1 MKKATN
7 NRLSGNTLDLNLDL
21 DLDRSA
27 AYQALV
33 SGLFVRAGVV
43 ALTAVCFVFSTVTL
57 SASAQRTAPE
67 TVHAT
72 GHEIL
77 LGSNESDVHHIV
89 TTTHYADGYS
99 EVRHGTGFVVGR
111 RFITVYH
118 NVDVLRDHG
127 IWERRIELGGVEVEP
142 AIVDGPNDIAIFNVP
157 ESLCATWC
165 NDRDPATVGAD
176 LEKSQP
182 IGWYEFVSPIESRQ
196 WRQARVIEVMFK
208 NYRGPAVDTV
218 CDSDVVITVDKPF
231 YPGSSG
237 GPVWDLASNRL
248 LGMVQ
253 GSFVRESGEQVGYYK
268 PFSCVQPLLT
278 GRIGPESF
286 RLLTSSR

>member
-1 MKKATN
+1 MTQAISSAI
-7 NRLSGNTLDLNLDL
+7 SG
-21 DLDRSA
+21 S
-27 AYQALV
+27 
-33 SGLFVRAGVV
+33 GVV
-43 ALTAVCFVFSTVTL
+43 ADQPQDSWNLPGRFALRAGSWALTVVCTIGCVVSSGVTL
-57 SASAQRTAPE
+57 SASAQRLAPQEIVHE
-67 TVHAT
+67 TVQE
-72 GHEIL
+72 GR

-89 TTTHYADGYS
+89 TSTQYADGYS

-118 NVDVLRDHG
+118 NVDVLREHG
-127 IWERRIELGGVEVEP
+127 TWERRIELGGVEVEP

-165 NDRDPATVGAD
+165 NDRDPASVGAD

-182 IGWYEFVSPIESRQ
+182 IGWYEFVSPEASRQ
-196 WRQARVIEVMFK
+196 WRQARIIDVMFK
-208 NYRGPAVDTV
+208 NYRGPVVDTV

-286 RLLTSSR
+286 ELLTSAR

>member
-1 MKKATN
+1 MTQPLSTTN
-7 NRLSGNTLDLNLDL
+7 TGESLGHRAMVI
-21 DLDRSA
+21 A
-27 AYQALV
+27 A
-33 SGLFVRAGVV
+33 SLFVTAG
-43 ALTAVCFVFSTVTL
+43 ALLLTTGFFSF
-57 SASAQRTAPE
+57 SANAQRTTLNTPS
-67 TVHAT
+67 AT
-72 GHEIL
+72 DE
-77 LGSNESDVHHIV
+77 NESDVHHIV
-89 TTTHYADGYS
+89 TTTNYADGYT
-99 EVRHGTGFVVGR
+99 ETRHGTGFVVGR

-127 IWERRIELGGVEVEP
+127 TWERSIELGGVVVEP

-157 ESLCATWC
+157 ESLCEAWC
-165 NDRDPATVGAD
+165 NDQDAATVGVD

-182 IGWYEFVSPIESRQ
+182 IGWYEFVSPEASRQ
-196 WRQARVIEVMFK
+196 WRQARIIDVMFK

-237 GPVWDLASNRL
+237 GPVWDLASNKL

-278 GRIGPESF
+278 GFMGPESF
-286 RLLTSSR
+286 VLMTSSG